1 MFVSL
6 HLKRKKMKKN
16 LIISLLAMVL
26 MPFGAY
32 AQKVDPLAY
41 YADEN
46 GFEKSTTSISEGQAP
61 LAVTFRS
68 NPTNMDGYSPSY
80 EWHFR
85 KMDKS
90 EASGGGYQELFVRYE
105 EDTDYT
111 FMESGTYNVVQKT
124 RLEQDGTELDSVT
137 ITITIL
143 DSYLDYPNALSPNGD
158 GWNDTFAP
166 KKGWRSIVKF
176 HGMILNRWGQKIFE
190 WHDPAVEW
198 DGKYNGK
205 TVKDGVYF
213 LNVEATGADGHEYHI
228 RKDIN
233 VLSRSLGEGS
243 SSSTTP

>member
-1 MFVSL
+1 
-6 HLKRKKMKKN
+6 MKKK
-16 LIISLLAMVL
+16 LIFSFLALAML
-26 MPFGAY
+26 PFTTL
-32 AQKVDPLAY
+32 AQKVDPQVY
-41 YADEN
+41 YTDDDGYEQS
-46 GFEKSTTSISEGQAP
+46 GTVISEGQAP
-61 LAVTFRS
+61 LSAVFRS
-68 NPTNMDGYSPSY
+68 NPSDMDGHSPIY

-85 KMDKS
+85 KMD
-90 EASGGGYQELFVRYE
+90 ATSGSSYRELFVRYE
-105 EDTDYT
+105 EDTEYT
-111 FMESGTYNVVQKT
+111 FVESGTYQVVQKT
-124 RLEQDGTELDSVT
+124 RLEQDGEQLDSVV
-137 ITITIL
+137 ISVTIL
-143 DSYLDYPNALSPNGD
+143 DSYLDYPNAISPNDD
-158 GWNDTFAP
+158 GYNDTLLP

-213 LNVEATGADGHEYHI
+213 LNVNATGADGHEYHI